1 MKSASN
7 SGDAQWPSRLFDTY
21 DHTGNMAALG
31 ALATPATDAELRRQ
45 RDTAAWLKRLEPQ
58 AFTDA
63 LAALSWR
70 PGNRGKP
77 FC

>member
-31 ALATPATDAELRRQ
+31 ALATPATMPSYD
-45 RDTAAWLKRLEPQ
+45 
-58 AFTDA
+58 
-63 LAALSWR
+63 
-70 PGNRGKP
+70 GNVIPLHG
-77 FC
+77 